1 MQIIEVV
8 PYIGN
13 ISNGPSYSVPML
25 CRAIAALPGCN
36 LTLHTLAPIPEKHP
50 EWNFELALWPRR
62 RFPHPALGRSPEMK
76 ARLREAC
83 RDADIIHNHSLWML
97 PNIYPEFVRRGTN
110 CKLVVSPRGCLAPWA
125 LKRSPHKKLISRF
138 LGQYANLRNANMLH
152 ATCEKEY
159 LEIRR
164 FGLKQPVVVLP
175 NGVDFPECSGEKSS
189 SGPCKLL
196 FLGRLHPVKGI
207 EYLLEAWQK
216 LAPEFPGWELT
227 IVGPGA
233 PAYVARLKKMAENG
247 PRTVFLPE
255 VTGKNRT
262 RMYAQADLYVLPS
275 HTENFGMTVA
285 EALICGTPV
294 VTTDGTPWTELPKR
308 RAGWCVPVG
317 TAPLE
322 TALRQALALPRNELA
337 RMGEN
342 GGNWMKE
349 DFNWPT
355 IGERMANAYR
365 WLIDNG
371 VGKPEYVVG
380 D

>member
-50 EWNFELALWPRR
+50 EWNFELALWPRH

-76 ARLREAC
+76 AGLREAC

-97 PNIYPEFVRRGTN
+97 PNIYPEFVRRDTN

-138 LGQYANLRNANMLH
+138 LGQHANLRNADMLH

-175 NGVDFPECSGEKSS
+175 NGIDLPECLPVRSD
-189 SGPCKLL
+189 SGPRRLL

-207 EYLLEAWQK
+207 EYLLEAWRN
-216 LAPEFPGWELT
+216 LAAAFPDWELA
-227 IVGPGA
+227 IAGPGED
-233 PAYVARLKKMAENG
+233 AYVEHLKRLAAKG
-247 PRTVFLPE
+247 IRTVFLPE
-255 VTGKNRT
+255 VNGAERT
-262 RMYAQADLYVLPS
+262 RTYARADLYVLPS

-285 EALICGTPV
+285 EALAAGTPV
-294 VTTDGTPWTELPKR
+294 VTTDGTPWTKLPEVG
-308 RAGWCVPVG
+308 AGWCIPVG
-317 TAPLE
+317 SAALE
-322 TALRQALALPRNELA
+322 AALNRALSLSREELTV
-337 RMGEN
+337 MGQN
-342 GGNWMKE
+342 GRDWMKN
-349 DFNWPT
+349 DFGWST
-355 IGERMANAYR
+355 IGERMFRAYR
-365 WLIDNG
+365 WLIEGGEHPD
-371 VGKPEYVVG
+371 YVVL